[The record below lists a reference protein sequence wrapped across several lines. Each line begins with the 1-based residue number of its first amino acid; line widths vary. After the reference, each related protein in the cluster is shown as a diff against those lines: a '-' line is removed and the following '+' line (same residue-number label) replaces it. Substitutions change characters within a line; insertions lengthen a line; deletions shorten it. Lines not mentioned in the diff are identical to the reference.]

1 MLLHTHEIEFRVRY
15 KETDAMGVVHHANYL
30 TYFEMGRV
38 ELLRANGG
46 DYRKME
52 EEGLFLVVAR
62 MNCSFHRPA
71 RYDDVVRLRTTTT
84 RVTGA
89 KIEHEYEL
97 FRGHELLC
105 KANSVLA
112 CIDRSGEVQRIP
124 EWLRTD
130 DADAARPR
138 D

>member
-1 MLLHTHEIEFRVRY
+1 MMLRTHEIEFRVRY
-15 KETDAMGVVHHANYL
+15 KETDAMGVVHHGNYL

-38 ELLRANGG
+38 ELLRANSG

-62 MNCSFHRPA
+62 ISCSFHRPA
-71 RYDDVVRLRTTTT
+71 RYDDMLRLRTTTT

-97 FRGHELLC
+97 FRGQELLC

-112 CIDRSGEVQRIP
+112 CIDRTGTVQRIP
-124 EWLRTD
+124 DWLRSD
-130 DADAARPR
+130 ED
-138 D
+138 

>member
-71 RYDDVVRLRTTTT
+71 RYDDIVRLRTTTT

-112 CIDRSGEVQRIP
+112 CIDRTGEVQRIP
-124 EWLRTD
+124 EWLRSD
-130 DADAARPR
+130 DEGPARPR
-138 D
+138 T

>member
-1 MLLHTHEIEFRVRY
+1 MLLHSHEIEFRVRY

-71 RYDDVVRLRTTTT
+71 RYDDIVRLRTTTT

-112 CIDRSGEVQRIP
+112 CIDRTGEVQRIP
-124 EWLRTD
+124 EWLRSD
-130 DADAARPR
+130 EDGPARPR
-138 D
+138 E

>member
-71 RYDDVVRLRTTTT
+71 RYDDIVRLRTTTT

-112 CIDRSGEVQRIP
+112 CIDRTGEVQRIP
-124 EWLRTD
+124 EWLRSD
-130 DADAARPR
+130 EGPARPR
-138 D
+138 A

>member
-89 KIEHEYEL
+89 KIEHEYQL
-97 FRGHELLC
+97 FRGNELLC

-130 DADAARPR
+130 DDGLARPR